1 MSESLAAALRE
12 RVLLLDGAT
21 GTMQQSYK
29 LSEAD
34 FRGELLSDHTHD
46 LQGNGDV
53 LSLTQPDIVYET
65 HEAFLQVGAEIIE
78 TNTFNANS
86 ISQSDYGLENRVYH
100 LNRESARIAS
110 RAAKAWSTDKK
121 RRFVAGVLGP
131 TNRTASISPNV
142 NDPAFRNVQFMEL
155 VRVYTESLNG
165 LFDGGI
171 DLVMIETIF
180 DTLNAKAAI
189 YAYQDAIRRHKVEI
203 PLMIS
208 GTITDASG
216 RTLSG
221 QTTEAFWASVRHA
234 KPLLLGLNCALGAE
248 DLRPRVYELSQ
259 CADSWVS
266 VHPNAGLPNELGE
279 YEDTPEVMASV
290 LGEMLDEGWLNLV
303 GGCCG
308 TTPAHIAAIADKVKE
323 SNARRKPTPRQDF
336 VVSGLEPL
344 VWKDESLFINI
355 GERTNVTGSARFKRL
370 IKRGNFDEALD
381 VAREQVENGAQIID
395 VNMDEGLLDGIAC
408 MQRFLNLIAG
418 EPDIARV
425 PIMIDSSDWDVIEAG
440 LQCAQGKCIVNSIS
454 LKDGESRFI
463 ERATKC
469 KQYGAAVIVMAFD
482 EEGQAASYERRI
494 EIMERAYRLLVEE
507 IHFPPEDIVFDANIF
522 PLASG
527 QEESRTYGTDFIQA
541 CAWVKENL
549 PYAKTSGGIS
559 NISFSFRG
567 NDQVR
572 EAIHA
577 VFLYHAVDAGLTMGI
592 VNAGQLTS
600 YEDIPR
606 DLRDAVEA
614 TVLNTD
620 PEAGE
625 RLLEIATTL
634 RDTRVTEE
642 DVLAWR
648 DESVSERLAHS
659 LVHGIDRFIID
670 DTEEARSQSARPI
683 HVIEGPL
690 MDGMNIVGDLFGS
703 GRMFLPQVVKSARVM
718 KRAVA
723 YLEPFIDAEKGKTND
738 QRFKGTIVI
747 ATVKGDV
754 HDIGKNIVGV
764 VLQCNNYRVIDL
776 GVMVPC
782 EKILQVAKEEQA
794 DLIGLSGLI
803 TPSLNEMVHV
813 ASEMQRAGF
822 TLPLLIG
829 GATTSRAHTAI
840 RIEPVYDGPVI
851 YVPDASRGV
860 GVVAD
865 LLSDSRRDKLIEDT
879 RTLYAQVRDRRAN
892 APKREFL
899 DIKTARGN
907 APKWNWQTY
916 SPPIPNTLTFQ
927 HFDDVAIEL
936 IRDYI
941 DWSPFFK
948 TWGLAGKFPDILDD
962 EIVGSTAREVYSDA
976 QSLLD
981 ELSNSDA
988 LHIRGCL
995 EFWPANRRGDDIVI
1009 WTNESRDQP
1018 RKTLFHVRQQQ
1029 AVQGAN
1035 LCLSDFVA
1043 PEKYRDFIGGFVT
1056 AISVNQNSKY
1066 AKTTDDGERILI
1078 QGLCDRLVEAFTEY
1092 LHQRVRIEFWG
1103 YAEAE
1108 AYTNPELIDEVY
1120 RGIRPA
1126 PGYPACPDHSEKK
1139 TLVELLDA
1147 ENVVGVTLTENFA
1160 MTPASSV
1167 AGWYFSHPEAKYFPV
1182 RIQNDQVADLAKRKG
1197 QSKNEISKWLSFA
1210 GDSAR

>member
-1 MSESLAAALRE
+1 MPDPLAAELRE

-21 GTMQQSYK
+21 GTMQQSYR

-34 FRGELLSDHTHD
+34 FRGKPFADHSHP

-53 LSLTQPDIVYET
+53 LSLSQPDIVYET
-65 HEAFLQVGAEIIE
+65 HEAYLRVGAEIIE
-78 TNTFNANS
+78 TNTFNANA
-86 ISQSDYGLENRVYH
+86 ISQSDYGLENRVYD
-100 LNRESARIAS
+100 LNLESARIAR
-110 RAAKAWSTDKK
+110 RAADAWSSEAK

-131 TNRTASISPNV
+131 TNRTASISPDV
-142 NDPAFRNVQFMEL
+142 NDPAYRNVKFKEL
-155 VRVYTESLNG
+155 VHVYAESLEG

-171 DLVMIETIF
+171 DLVMVETIF

-189 YAYQDAIRRHKVEI
+189 YAYQHAVRQRRTDI

-234 KPLLLGLNCALGAE
+234 NPLLLGLNCALGAD
-248 DLRPRVYELSQ
+248 DLRPRIYELTQ
-259 CADSWVS
+259 CSESMVS

-279 YEDTPEVMASV
+279 YEETPEDMAEV
-290 LGEMLDEGWLNLV
+290 LGEMLNDGWLNLV

-308 TTPAHIAAIADKVKE
+308 TTPAHIEAIAERIEGANVRQ
-323 SNARRKPTPRQDF
+323 SPAPRRDF

-344 VWKDESLFINI
+344 VWKDDSLFLNV

-370 IKRGNFDEALD
+370 IKSEKFDEAID
-381 VAREQVENGAQIID
+381 VARDQVENGAQVID
-395 VNMDEGLLDGIAC
+395 VNMDEGLLDGVAC
-408 MQRFLNLIAG
+408 MQRFMNLIAG

-454 LKDGESRFI
+454 LKDGESAFI

-469 KQYGAAVIVMAFD
+469 LQYGAAVIVMAFD

-494 EIMERAYRLLVEE
+494 AIMERAYRLLVDEVN
-507 IHFPPEDIVFDANIF
+507 FPPEDIVFDPNIF

-527 QEESRTYGTDFIQA
+527 QDESRTYGTDFIRA

-567 NDQVR
+567 NNQVR

-577 VFLYHAVDAGLTMGI
+577 VFLYHAVEAGLTMGI

-600 YEDIPR
+600 YDDVPT
-606 DLRDAVEA
+606 DLRDVVEA

-620 PEAGE
+620 PDAGE
-625 RLLEIATTL
+625 RLLELATTL
-634 RDTRVTEE
+634 RDTRETEE

-648 DESVSERLAHS
+648 DHSVSERLSHA
-659 LVHGIDRFIID
+659 LVHGIDRFIVE
-670 DTEEARSQSARPI
+670 DTEEARAESERPI

-690 MDGMNIVGDLFGS
+690 MDGMNTVGDLFGS

-723 YLEPFIDAEKGKTND
+723 YLEPFIEDEKETAAD

-776 GVMVPC
+776 GVMVPS
-782 EKILQVAKEEQA
+782 EKILEVAKEENA

-813 ASEMQRAGF
+813 ASEMQRLGF

-851 YVPDASRGV
+851 YVPDASR
-860 GVVAD
+860 
-865 LLSDSRRDKLIEDT
+865 SRGGCCGFT
-879 RTLYAQVRDRRAN
+879 VRR
-892 APKREFL
+892 
-899 DIKTARGN
+899 
-907 APKWNWQTY
+907 
-916 SPPIPNTLTFQ
+916 
-927 HFDDVAIEL
+927 
-936 IRDYI
+936 
-941 DWSPFFK
+941 
-948 TWGLAGKFPDILDD
+948 
-962 EIVGSTAREVYSDA
+962 
-976 QSLLD
+976 
-981 ELSNSDA
+981 
-988 LHIRGCL
+988 
-995 EFWPANRRGDDIVI
+995 
-1009 WTNESRDQP
+1009 
-1018 RKTLFHVRQQQ
+1018 
-1029 AVQGAN
+1029 
-1035 LCLSDFVA
+1035 
-1043 PEKYRDFIGGFVT
+1043 
-1056 AISVNQNSKY
+1056 
-1066 AKTTDDGERILI
+1066 
-1078 QGLCDRLVEAFTEY
+1078 
-1092 LHQRVRIEFWG
+1092 
-1103 YAEAE
+1103 
-1108 AYTNPELIDEVY
+1108 
-1120 RGIRPA
+1120 
-1126 PGYPACPDHSEKK
+1126 
-1139 TLVELLDA
+1139 
-1147 ENVVGVTLTENFA
+1147 
-1160 MTPASSV
+1160 
-1167 AGWYFSHPEAKYFPV
+1167 
-1182 RIQNDQVADLAKRKG
+1182 
-1197 QSKNEISKWLSFA
+1197 
-1210 GDSAR
+1210 SARHARQKYT

>member
-1 MSESLAAALRE
+1 MPNPLAGALRE

-29 LSEAD
+29 LNEDD
-34 FRGELLSDHTHD
+34 FCGDLFVDHTHP
-46 LQGNGDV
+46 LQGDGDV
-53 LSLTQPDIVYET
+53 LSLSQPDIVYET
-65 HEAFLQVGAEIIE
+65 HEAFLRVGADIIE
-78 TNTFNANS
+78 TNTFNANA
-86 ISQSDYGLENRVYH
+86 ISQADYGLEDRVYE
-100 LNRESARIAS
+100 LNLESARIAR
-110 RAAKAWSTDKK
+110 RAANAWSTDEKP
-121 RRFVAGVLGP
+121 RFVAGVLGP
-131 TNRTASISPNV
+131 TNRTASISPDV
-142 NDPAFRNVQFMEL
+142 NDPAFRNVQFNEL
-155 VRVYTESLNG
+155 VRVYKEALEG
-165 LFDGGI
+165 LFDGDI
-171 DLVMIETIF
+171 DLVMLETIF

-189 YAYQDAIRRHKVEI
+189 FAYKDAVARRQLDI
-203 PLMIS
+203 PLMVS

-234 KPLLLGLNCALGAE
+234 NPLLLGLNCALGAE
-248 DLRPRVYELSQ
+248 DLRPRIYDLTR
-259 CADSWVS
+259 CAESMIS

-279 YEDTPEVMASV
+279 YDETPEDMAQV
-290 LGEMLDEGWLNLV
+290 LGDMLDEGWLNLV

-308 TTPAHIAAIADKVKE
+308 TTPKHIEAIADRIEGANVRQNPK
-323 SNARRKPTPRQDF
+323 RRRDF
-336 VVSGLEPL
+336 IVSGLEPL
-344 VWKDESLFINI
+344 VWDDDSLFLNI

-370 IKRGNFDEALD
+370 IKSDKFDEAID
-381 VAREQVENGAQIID
+381 IARDQVENGAQVID
-395 VNMDEGLLDGIAC
+395 VNMDEGLLDGVAC

-454 LKDGESRFI
+454 LKDGERAFL
-463 ERATKC
+463 ERARKC
-469 KQYGAAVIVMAFD
+469 MQYGAAVIVMAFD
-482 EEGQAASYERRI
+482 EDGQAASYDRRI
-494 EIMERAYRLLVEE
+494 AIIKRAYHLLVDEVD
-507 IHFPPEDIVFDANIF
+507 FPPEDIVFDPNIF

-527 QEESRTYGTDFIQA
+527 QEESRTYGTDFIRT
-541 CAWVKENL
+541 CSWVKENL
-549 PYAKTSGGIS
+549 AYAKTSGGIS

-567 NDQVR
+567 NNQLR

-577 VFLYHAVDAGLTMGI
+577 VFLYHAIEAGLTMGI
-592 VNAGQLTS
+592 VNAGQLTN
-600 YEDIPR
+600 YDDVPT
-606 DLRDAVEA
+606 DLRDVVEA

-620 PEAGE
+620 PDAGE
-625 RLLEIATTL
+625 RLLELATTL
-634 RDTRVTEE
+634 QDTRKTEE

-648 DESVSERLAHS
+648 NDSVNERLSHA
-659 LVHGIDRFIID
+659 LVHGIDRFIVED
-670 DTEEARSQSARPI
+670 SEEARAQSDRPI

-690 MDGMNIVGDLFGS
+690 MDGMNVVGDLFGS

-723 YLEPFIDAEKGKTND
+723 YLEPFIEAEKNSMAD

-782 EKILQVAKEEQA
+782 EKILEVAKEEHA

-813 ASEMQRAGF
+813 ASEMQRLGF

-851 YVPDASRGV
+851 YVPDASRSV

-865 LLSDSRRDKLIEDT
+865 LLSDERHDTLVEAT
-879 RTLYAQVRDRRAN
+879 RTLYAQVRERRAA

-899 DIKTARGN
+899 DIASARAN
-907 APKWNWQTY
+907 AFDWDWENYTPPKPALLSLQQLDY
-916 SPPIPNTLTFQ
+916 VPI
-927 HFDDVAIEL
+927 DAI
-936 IRDYI
+936 RSYI
-941 DWSPFFK
+941 DWTPFFK
-948 TWGLAGKFPDILDD
+948 TWGLAGKFPDILEDTV
-962 EIVGSTAREVYSDA
+962 VGSTATDVYGDA
-976 QSLLD
+976 KTMLD
-981 ELSNSDA
+981 ELSNDDA
-988 LHIRGCL
+988 LHIRGCFK
-995 EFWPANRRGDDIVI
+995 FWPANRRDDDITI
-1009 WTNESRDQP
+1009 WKNESRRQP
-1018 RKTLFHVRQQQ
+1018 LTTLYHVRQQQ
-1029 AVQGAN
+1029 VVRGSN
-1035 LCLSDFVA
+1035 LCLSDYIA
-1043 PEKYRDFIGGFVT
+1043 PVGRSDYIGGFVT
-1056 AISVNQNSKY
+1056 AVSVKTKSKY
-1066 AKTTDDGERILI
+1066 ASTQDDGERILI

-1092 LHQRVRIEFWG
+1092 LHERIRVEHWG
-1103 YAEAE
+1103 YTSNEE
-1108 AYTNPELIDEVY
+1108 FSNEELIDEAY

-1139 TLVELLDA
+1139 TLFDLLNA
-1147 ENVVGVTLTENFA
+1147 EETVDVALTENYA

-1167 AGWYFSHPEAKYFPV
+1167 AGWYFSHPDSRYFPV
-1182 RIQNDQVADLAKRKG
+1182 RMQKDQVSDLADRKRLG
-1197 QSKNEISKWLSFA
+1197 VDEMSKWLSFA
-1210 GDSAR
+1210 EGSVV